1 MKLNAKLA
9 DLRMMQDDTPQKGVG
24 KIRLEKD
31 RQVGMEL
38 DIRGMLV
45 DDAILVVDR
54 YIDNAVLSGL
64 TEINI
69 IHGKGT
75 GALRAGI
82 QDYLRTNK
90 RVKSF
95 RLGNYGEGDA
105 APTATYRFEYDSL
118 GRLIRSQQ
126 RDGNTVTQRTE
137 QLYDTANRLSAQ
149 GWTLGGT
156 SYRES
161 YAYDASDGSL
171 TTLNT
176 AVGTKI
182 GYNYDALKR
191 LRSRAIYQGS
201 TPLFENRYA
210 YATQS
215 GNQST
220 ALVEFFNYRLAS
232 DDGNG
237 DIAPAP
243 PDGADDSQTPQAPP
257 DDKIAR
263 REGPFTAETPFSTR
277 FFVLH
282 YASSG
287 TLTQADLDNIASV
300 TEDDT
305 QEYLS
310 AALAHGAGY
319 GYFNSYRFFV
329 AQTDDGEN
337 IAIFLDC
344 YHELRAMRVVLMWSL
359 LADAACVLLVFL
371 LVMLF
376 SRRAIDPVVRS
387 AQQQKQFIT
396 DASHELKTPIT
407 VIATSLKVLEM
418 ETGKQKWIDKAMAQ
432 TEKLTSLVNS
442 LVTLSRMDE
451 EDSPLRM
458 EDFPV
463 SDAVRETAESFVDF
477 AASKGHELRLSITDG
492 LTYRGDEYAVRQ
504 LVSIL
509 LDNAVKYALPDSP
522 IEFSLEKAKRGVV
535 LRSSNACEDVAPEN
549 AQKLFDRF
557 YRADQSRS
565 SGSGFGIGLSI
576 ARSIAEGHHG
586 SIRAIVDDGK
596 IAFTAEL
603 K

>member
-1 MKLNAKLA
+1 M
-9 DLRMMQDDTPQKGVG
+9 
-24 KIRLEKD
+24 I
-31 RQVGMEL
+31 
-38 DIRGMLV
+38 
-45 DDAILVVDR
+45 
-54 YIDNAVLSGL
+54 
-64 TEINI
+64 
-69 IHGKGT
+69 
-75 GALRAGI
+75 
-82 QDYLRTNK
+82 
-90 RVKSF
+90 
-95 RLGNYGEGDA
+95 
-105 APTATYRFEYDSL
+105 
-118 GRLIRSQQ
+118 
-126 RDGNTVTQRTE
+126 
-137 QLYDTANRLSAQ
+137 
-149 GWTLGGT
+149 
-156 SYRES
+156 
-161 YAYDASDGSL
+161 
-171 TTLNT
+171 
-176 AVGTKI
+176 
-182 GYNYDALKR
+182 KR
-191 LRSRAIYQGS
+191 LRNRFISIAMLSVTAVMLLLTVILNVANYVATDSDLKQTLTLIYENAGTIPHSRFQLPDSANAP
-201 TPLFENRYA
+201 TPLEN
-210 YATQS
+210 
-215 GNQST
+215 
-220 ALVEFFNYRLAS
+220 

-257 DDKIAR
+257 DDKVAR

-277 FFVLH
+277 FFVLR
-282 YASSG
+282 YTSDG
-287 TLTQADLDNIASV
+287 TLTQENLDNIASV
-300 TEDDT
+300 TTDDT
-305 QEYLS
+305 QTYLS
-310 AALAHGAGY
+310 AALVHGAGY
-319 GYFNSYRFFV
+319 GYCGSYRYFV
-329 AQTDDGEN
+329 AQEDGEN

-344 YHELRAMRVVLMWSL
+344 YHELRAMRVVLVWSL
-359 LADAACVLLVFL
+359 LADAACILLVFL
-371 LVMLF
+371 LVVLL

-432 TEKLTSLVNS
+432 AEKLTSLVNS

-451 EDSPLRM
+451 EDSPLKM

-463 SDAVRETAESFVDF
+463 SDAVRETAESFTDI
-477 AASKGHELRLSITDG
+477 AASKGHELHLSITDG

-535 LRSSNACEDVAPEN
+535 LRSSNACEDVTPEN
-549 AQKLFDRF
+549 AQILFDRF

-596 IAFTAEL
+596 ITFTAEL